1 MNAVR
6 VLTILAAL
14 AAAPAG
20 HAASEL
26 RGQSFLDYA
35 GRTHV
40 EEPHHFIPATFP
52 GPLAGTLNE
61 ARGPRSTGT
70 MLLASFGLM
79 LYLGS
84 RRQRALAA
92 SR

>member
-14 AAAPAG
+14 AVAPAG
-20 HAASEL
+20 YAGEL
-26 RGQSFLDYA
+26 RGMSFLDYA
-35 GRTHV
+35 GTSHV
-40 EEPHHFIPATFP
+40 EEPLHFLPATFP
-52 GPLAGTLNE
+52 GPLASAIHE
-61 ARGPRSTGT
+61 ARGRPATGS